1 MKYADFYLSFEVNT
15 SKVISSRHIEMI
27 HENKK
32 TRAVELAESIMNQCV
47 ILYNNLRSVVKVG
60 KMCRLRDNFL
70 FILRMLNSLGSQC
83 DVMPSTIYHAS
94 FAYYP
99 LLIDMR
105 KDEAL
110 NIIYD
115 IFKVTERIKFS
126 LRWTQDVPLLNRSSR
141 LLFTLSTYLCAVTST
156 NPEFFKKHHKPMNMW
171 KINDC
176 RH

>member
-1 MKYADFYLSFEVNT
+1 MTY
-15 SKVISSRHIEMI
+15 
-27 HENKK
+27 ENKK
-32 TRAVELAESIMNQCV
+32 TRALGLAESIMNQCV
-47 ILYNNLRSVVKVG
+47 ILYNNLQSVAKVG

-83 DVMPSTIYHAS
+83 DVMPSTIHRVS

-99 LLIDMR
+99 LLIDMC

-115 IFKVTERIKFS
+115 MFKVTERIKFS

-141 LLFTLSTYLCAVTST
+141 LLFTLSTYLCAVTSM
-156 NPEFFKKHHKPMNMW
+156 NPEFFEKHCKPMNMW
-171 KINDC
+171 KIND
-176 RH
+176 RHH

>member
-1 MKYADFYLSFEVNT
+1 MTY
-15 SKVISSRHIEMI
+15 
-27 HENKK
+27 ENKK
-32 TRAVELAESIMNQCV
+32 TRAVGLAESIMNQCV
-47 ILYNNLRSVVKVG
+47 ILFNNLRAIVNVG
-60 KMCRLRDNFL
+60 KMCRLHDDFL

-83 DVMPSTIYHAS
+83 DVMTSNIFCTS

-110 NIIYD
+110 NILYD
-115 IFKVTERIKFS
+115 MHKVAERIKFS

-156 NPEFFKKHHKPMNMW
+156 NPEFFEKHRKPMNMW
-171 KINDC
+171 KINDH